1 MIPILPQFRQSGSSK
16 EHGPRLVEA
25 SVPVAAVSQLAD
37 IRGRITE
44 NQRRIGILQ
53 ANIGVARKVLAE
65 RLVAAYRNGDA
76 DTVSTILSAGS
87 VDGMFQAASYM
98 RRSQQE
104 LGPRLAE
111 VNLGNVCETRDQKR
125 PVTVDFGEVALLAVG
140 QHGGTD
146 FYIGCSLQSVGDGAL
161 PVPIYMTPI
170 HDRETPA
177 TTCTSVSQFCSK
189 GCN

>member
-1 MIPILPQFRQSGSSK
+1 MSSRALAAL
-16 EHGPRLVEA
+16 GAVAALTVACGASSDPA
-25 SVPVAAVSQLAD
+25 SVTYTLQFPSTAAAVYADSVQLLVFDAPA
-37 IRGRITE
+37 GP
-44 NQRRIGILQ
+44 
-53 ANIGVARKVLAE
+53 ARASLCSS
-65 RLVAAYRNGDA
+65 LV
-76 DTVSTILSAGS
+76 
-87 VDGMFQAASYM
+87 QK